1 MRLAAGT
8 QINFEKDIHSVA
20 TLDLGKH
27 LFYEKSVISL
37 SFDLAPMRKCSINN
51 AFHAREWSTWGG
63 GLELRARSCGL
74 LQSLMGGRHL

>member
-37 SFDLAPMRKCSINN
+37 SFDLAPMRNCSMNN
-51 AFHAREWSTWGG
+51 AILARK
-63 GLELRARSCGL
+63 
-74 LQSLMGGRHL
+74 GRPGEEALVSGHGVAVYCRYW